1 MKVAYTISGIGHA
14 AVLLWS
20 VWSLAAKPLPTPPV
34 EALPVDIVSVSE
46 FTQMTAGNKSA
57 PKAEAAKPLAEKIGE
72 AKPVEDVTAKVVE
85 KKEVQAAR
93 EPPPAPEAKPVE
105 SKPVESKPA
114 EAKPTE
120 AKPAEAK
127 PAEAKPAEAKPE
139 KKQAEAKPDPIAEA
153 LAKEE
158 AKKPEPKKAEAKPP
172 PPPKKPA
179 PPAPKFDPNQVQA
192 LLNKQNATRVAAAD
206 ETINNTAALGLA
218 NAKSKQLSLSELDA
232 LRQRLMQLW
241 SIPAGV
247 RDPEELVVVF
257 RIRLKPDGRLLEGPW
272 PQLVSSGKTPAAVA
286 ARESAARAINRGQ
299 PFDMLR
305 PENYELWKDIEIT
318 FDPRDMGRF

>member
-20 VWSLAAKPLPTPPV
+20 VWSFAAKPLPAHV

-57 PKAEAAKPLAEKIGE
+57 PKAETAKPLAGKIGE
-72 AKPVEDVTAKVVE
+72 AKPGEDVSAKVVE

-93 EPPPAPEAKPVE
+93 EPPPAPE
-105 SKPVESKPA
+105 SKAV
-114 EAKPTE
+114 E

-206 ETINNTAALGLA
+206 ETISNTAALGLA

-257 RIRLKPDGRLLEGPW
+257 RIRLKPDGRLVEGPW
-272 PQLVSSGKTPAAVA
+272 PQLVSSRNTPAAIA

-299 PFDMLR
+299 PYDMLR

-318 FDPRDMGRF
+318 FDPRDMGRY

>member
-20 VWSLAAKPLPTPPV
+20 VWSLAAKPLPTPV

-57 PKAEAAKPLAEKIGE
+57 PKAAETAKPLAEKVAE

-93 EPPPAPEAKPVE
+93 EPPPAPE
-105 SKPVESKPA
+105 SKPVEVKPENKPETKQA
-114 EAKPTE
+114 ET
-120 AKPAEAK
+120 
-127 PAEAKPAEAKPE
+127 KPAEAKPE

-158 AKKPEPKKAEAKPP
+158 AKKPEPKKAEAKAP

-272 PQLVSSGKTPAAVA
+272 PQLVSSGKTPAAIA

-299 PFDMLR
+299 PYDMLR
-305 PENYELWKDIEIT
+305 PETYELWKDIEIT
-318 FDPRDMGRF
+318 FDPRDMGRY